1 MKEKVKINEVQL
13 QHLVNNAI
21 NEVKDKL
28 QLFTY
33 LENTQ
38 YLYHATPSCYVSSIK
53 KYGLG
58 GKIPKTRFWN
68 YKGTPYE
75 NIKQGVFLARDEYV
89 AESYVD
95 CSEVFEEL
103 SDKYE
108 EKYDKELEI
117 VVFTVSV
124 KDLDVNLLSLDKNQY
139 ADEDSD
145 LTFFYN
151 GVIPYSK
158 LKKVKLYQ

>member
-1 MKEKVKINEVQL
+1 MNEKVMINEAHL
-13 QHLVNNAI
+13 EHLVNKAV

-28 QLFTY
+28 QLSIY
-33 LENTQ
+33 LEDTKF
-38 YLYHATPSCYVSSIK
+38 LYHATPSCYVSSIK

-58 GKIPKTRFWN
+58 GKIPQTRFWN
-68 YKGTPYE
+68 YEGTPYE

-95 CSEVFEEL
+95 CSEEFEEL

-117 VVFTVSV
+117 VVFAVSV
-124 KDLDVNLLSLDKNQY
+124 KDLDVNLLSIDQNQY
-139 ADEDSD
+139 AVEKNDM
-145 LTFFYN
+145 TFFYN
-151 GVIPYSK
+151 GVIPYNK
-158 LKKVKLYQ
+158 LKKVKLY